1 LDPSTLS
8 LIAQIGSMALAAI
21 IGRYL
26 LRSTA
31 LIWLAA
37 FLGACGATAA
47 SMMHDGQGAFV
58 LLLCT
63 PVIYFFAVAG
73 RDEVGGRRRL

>member
-1 LDPSTLS
+1 MNPSTLS

-21 IGRYL
+21 VGRFL
-26 LRSTA
+26 LRSTV

-37 FLGACGATAA
+37 FLGALGAMAA
-47 SMMHDGQGAFV
+47 HIMHDGQGAFV
-58 LLLCT
+58 LLLYT
-63 PVIYFFAVAG
+63 PVIYFVAVAG